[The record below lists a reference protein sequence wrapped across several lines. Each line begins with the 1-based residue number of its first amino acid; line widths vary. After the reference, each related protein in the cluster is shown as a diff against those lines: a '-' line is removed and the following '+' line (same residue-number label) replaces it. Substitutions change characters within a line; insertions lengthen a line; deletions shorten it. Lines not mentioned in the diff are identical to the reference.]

1 MKLEMRRSASA
12 QPVGEITLA
21 APPIR
26 ELRTALQGL
35 PFGDEVADLVE
46 ETYRPGST
54 MGVSDEVEVSS
65 NWNSAGR
72 HSR

>member
-1 MKLEMRRSASA
+1 
-12 QPVGEITLA
+12 
-21 APPIR
+21 
-26 ELRTALQGL
+26 
-35 PFGDEVADLVE
+35 
-46 ETYRPGST
+46 